1 LSVGHHHHH
10 RGDVPEHFNR
20 QSYWRLI
27 GYTRKYWKR
36 LTIGLIAGFLVGGSL
51 LAGLL
56 VLPDMVEAVNPTAP
70 DAKIKISKDAEQVIA
85 AIEEDPQWQ
94 QYSREDQLKAI
105 ELALNP
111 EKGTNDPQLLKMID
125 QLREYSDKFNL
136 PLEVGEY
143 DLTITY
149 PKPVVVPLIR
159 PDGKLAWQIF
169 AIYAVFFI
177 GAWTLKNI
185 AAYIN
190 HYCMRWIGSKV
201 VSDMREE
208 VFTSLTRQS
217 LAFYGA
223 NDVGKLIS
231 RCTTDTAAIE
241 SAVADSIADAT
252 RCPVE
257 IAACVTAMI
266 IISLEYGNYM
276 LLAVL
281 LCGLPLLILPLMIIS
296 RRIRKTYRASFKK
309 IADVTSRMHEVFTG
323 IMVVKAYN
331 MEEAEQKKFH
341 NENRRYVRTV
351 IKAMRLQ
358 LLTEPLM
365 EIFSVGGSLFFLVYA
380 YSNGVT
386 ITQLSALMAPAIL
399 AYQPIK
405 KMAKLVTSLQKS
417 MAAADRYFALIDTHS
432 ELPEKADG
440 VKLEKFEKS
449 IEFKDVVFGYDER
462 NILDGISFSIPKGS
476 LVAVVGSTGSGKTT
490 IANLIARFYDVRS
503 GSVTIDGV
511 DVRDCEVKHL
521 RKLIGIV
528 NQDPLLFNTSIAENI
543 AYGCPDASR
552 EDIIHAAQEANA
564 EAFIVDGRHKEGFD
578 TIVGEK
584 GFRLSGGE
592 KQRVAIAR
600 AILKNPPILILDE
613 ATSALDT
620 VTERLVQNALNRV
633 MSNRTVFAIA
643 HRLSTIQNA
652 DLIIVLDKGHIVE
665 RGTHEE
671 LLQLNGV
678 YKKLHDTQFDNRKSD
693 C

>member
-1 LSVGHHHHH
+1 VGHHHH
-10 RGDVPEHFNR
+10 DEEIESFNA
-20 QSYWRLI
+20 QSYWRLLK
-27 GYTRKYWKR
+27 YSCKYWKR
-36 LTIGLIAGFLVGGSL
+36 LTVGILAGFMVGGSL

-56 VLPDMVEAVNPTAP
+56 LLPDMIEAVNPSNNSTV
-70 DAKIKISKDAEQVIA
+70 KISAGASRVLEAMEKT
-85 AIEEDPQWQ
+85 PQWQ
-94 QYSREDQLKAI
+94 SLDKEKKLLAI
-105 ELALNP
+105 ELALDPAKGAKDP
-111 EKGTNDPQLLKMID
+111 ELVKMLEQLKSYTK
-125 QLREYSDKFNL
+125 RFNL
-136 PLEVGEY
+136 PMEVGEY
-143 DLTITY
+143 ELTVSY
-149 PKPVVVPLIR
+149 PKKMVVPIIQ
-159 PDGKLAWQIF
+159 PNGKLAWQIF
-169 AIYAVFFI
+169 AAYAAIFI
-177 GAWTLKNI
+177 VAWMLKNL

-190 HYCMRWIGSKV
+190 HYCMRWVGVRV
-201 VSDMREE
+201 VADMREE
-208 VFTSLTRQS
+208 IFTSLTRQS

-223 NDVGKLIS
+223 NDVGQLIS

-241 SAVADSIADAT
+241 HAVADSIADAT

-266 IISLEYGNYM
+266 AVSMQYGNYGM
-276 LLAVL
+276 LLLL
-281 LCGLPLLILPLMIIS
+281 LCGLPLLLVPILIIS
-296 RRIRKTYRASFKK
+296 RRIRKTYRNSFKK

-331 MEEAEQKKFH
+331 MEEAEQQKFRG
-341 NENRRYVRTV
+341 ENRKYQRTL
-351 IKAMRLQ
+351 IRAMRLQ
-358 LLTEPLM
+358 LLMEPLM
-365 EIFSVGGSLFFLVYA
+365 ETISVSGALVFLVYA
-380 YSNGVT
+380 YSKGITV
-386 ITQLSALMAPAIL
+386 TQLSAMMAPVVL

-405 KMAKLVTSLQKS
+405 KLAKLVTALQKS
-417 MAAADRYFALIDTHS
+417 MAAADRYFALIDTDTV
-432 ELPEKADG
+432 LPEKADG
-440 VKLEKFEKS
+440 VKLASFEKS
-449 IEFKDVVFGYDER
+449 IEFKDVVFGYDKR
-462 NILDGISFSIPKGS
+462 NILDGITFSIPKGS

-511 DVRDCEVKHL
+511 DVRDCEVKSL

-528 NQDPLLFNTSIAENI
+528 NQDPLLFNTTIAENI
-543 AYGCPDASR
+543 AYGCPEATR
-552 EDIIHAAQEANA
+552 EDVANAAREANA
-564 EAFIVDGRHKEGFD
+564 ENFIMDGRHADHYD

-652 DLIIVLDKGHIVE
+652 DLIIVLDQGHIVE

-671 LLQLNGV
+671 LLKLNGL
-678 YKKLHDTQFDNRKSD
+678 YKTLHDTQFEHRQCDGE
-693 C
+693 